1 MTQSMI
7 TRRNRR
13 KQRSGSGSRTVSK
26 FIFHSMLIGVAIF
39 VSIPIIWL
47 VLSSLKVESDLVS
60 DGLLIF
66 SEEIQWS
73 NYTKALTEI
82 DFALYARNSFFLAG
96 MSALIT
102 MLTSAMA
109 GYAFGRIDAFGR
121 DKLFAIV
128 VVMILIPV
136 GVYIIPQFILFSNL
150 KITNSYWPWFLLAVG
165 GSPFYIFLFRQYFRS
180 FPKELEE
187 AAELDGANI
196 YRVYLQIILP
206 NAKAIMATVFIL
218 QFLFIWGDFLM
229 PVLYLSNENT
239 VLAAVLTGA
248 GYTNPQGYPIQTLK
262 LAGSVIYMIPPL
274 LIFFFAQK
282 YIMQGVVTSG
292 LKG

>member
-1 MTQSMI
+1 MKQAMI
-7 TRRNRR
+7 AKPRKNKNRNLP
-13 KQRSGSGSRTVSK
+13 STSK
-26 FIFHSMLIGVAIF
+26 IILHLVLIAAAIF

-60 DGLLIF
+60 ESLLLF
-66 SEEIQWS
+66 SPEIQWG
-73 NYTKALTEI
+73 NYADALTKI
-82 DFALYARNSFFLAG
+82 PFTKYATNSFMLAG
-96 MSALIT
+96 MSAIIT
-102 MLTSAMA
+102 MISSATA

-136 GVYIIPQFILFSNL
+136 GVYIIPQFILFSSL
-150 KITNSYWPWFLLAVG
+150 KITNSYWPWFLIALG

-187 AAELDGANI
+187 AAELDGASI
-196 YRVYLQIILP
+196 YRIYLQIILP

-218 QFLFIWGDFLM
+218 QFLFIWSDFLM